1 VICTIKSS
9 FLEAKPLIDHLH
21 LACYKCE
28 AVIEYTTPTFE
39 RLKREIAQQFRI
51 GLIRLDV
58 GGALSPYFLAK
69 STLSSSLACWR
80 VFLRSLLKFLPARLM

>member
-1 VICTIKSS
+1 MICTIKSS

-39 RLKREIAQQFRI
+39 RLKPGNSAAVPNW
-51 GLIRLDV
+51 GDSL
-58 GGALSPYFLAK
+58 GGRRGAKPLFLGEEY
-69 STLSSSLACWR
+69 S
-80 VFLRSLLKFLPARLM
+80 KFLFGLLESFSPFAA